1 LRRTTSALTTMILG
15 AALAASAV
23 SAQQILPS
31 ASDRRGDSAA
41 SASGSTPAP
50 GSTST
55 SNPEAG
61 PGTNTDPIVGMAAT
75 RGARYLLRNGL
86 DYINYQEYERALKY
100 LREAETRQKELSNS
114 ERLTLKQAI
123 ERAQRG
129 LREAVDSQAP
139 YALSQ
144 RTRRPGG
151 FSPAKPDTQI
161 AARPSIAPPQGRE
174 PLVRMPNREGDDQ
187 GQPIRL
193 TGGEI
198 ASPIPSPPPA
208 SATPAP
214 VSGEMPQP
222 LAIAADQ
229 PAQPSGISKLPS
241 TIGSPEAIA
250 EKLTKI
256 TDPPL
261 QPASD
266 STTLASTPAAKPKLD
281 AAATAQADL
290 LPPLP
295 PVTPVGG
302 AQTGAQK
309 PDVPQPTAT
318 VAAVAT
324 TVEPQPQASAAP
336 VDTNAA
342 PPSLAGSAPAPA
354 PSSAAAEPM
363 PAAHESVQLAPVQP
377 NQSAQPAPVPDA
389 IGTKPPAPVDANA
402 VAASTPRAP
411 ESVSDQPA
419 ATPAPISLE
428 QPTDPGAKI
437 PDAKP
442 KPDAA
447 AAAQANLLSPLSPVT
462 PVGEAQAA
470 AQKPD
475 ASQAAATV
483 VAVATTAK
491 LQPQASAA
499 PVDTNPAPPA
509 LAGAAPAPS
518 SATAEPMPAAP
529 ESAQLAPV
537 QPNQSAQPTPVPD
550 AMAAKSPVT
559 VDANAITAS
568 TPRAPE
574 SVSDQPAATPAPISL
589 EQPTDPGTKPAP
601 PPDPPSNDL
610 DSVPLPPLGSESDK
624 PKNSTPRTAKDS
636 SPTTAKPGQAPDT
649 PSTTTSTPPPVT
661 TSEDLPP
668 LPQQT
673 ARESETKRDDAKA
686 KAPATQPVAPAGD
699 VLPPA
704 VALVPD
710 DLPPLPQGAAGN
722 ADPKTKSDP
731 LPPAAEELPAL
742 PPGVT
747 GNHPASPDSISQPAP
762 VAQPD
767 PAQPRA
773 PDPAAPQTAGGASPA
788 AVKTPQPAGTVE
800 TRTGPET
807 ATPTTGEEP
816 AVAVP
821 APAQAEARISEP
833 AATAPLTAP
842 AAMGA
847 GMNSATASSDSFI
860 PRRANP
866 PSTLRPDLQ
875 RQVEEMARMQEEK
888 LTLKPTR
895 PAPNAQPPVAGAPD
909 SITDLR
915 TQTQTQVD
923 ISRAPS
929 PAEARPIRAIPVPED
944 WVPLGR
950 REWSAQRKYW
960 AAAATCHMPL
970 YFQDPM
976 LERYGHSVEQY
987 FGPLGRY
994 MTYPVDDHTQTTQRN
1009 QMVQPFF
1016 SVGLFAW
1023 QIITLP
1029 YALVVDPPWEA
1040 QYDLGYWRPGD
1051 KIPTDLYYQPLHGT
1065 GPPLTGRNY

>member
-1 LRRTTSALTTMILG
+1 MRRTTSALTTTIFG

-31 ASDRRGDSAA
+31 ASARRGDSAA
-41 SASGSTPAP
+41 SASESTPAP

-100 LREAETRQKELSNS
+100 LREAETRQKELNNS
-114 ERLTLKQAI
+114 ERRTLKQAI

-129 LREAVDSQAP
+129 LREAVGSQAP
-139 YALSQ
+139 YALSR

-151 FSPAKPDTQI
+151 FSPARPDTQT
-161 AARPSIAPPQGRE
+161 AAKPSVSPPQGRE
-174 PLVRMPNREGDDQ
+174 PLVRTPNREGDDQ

-193 TGGEI
+193 TGAEI
-198 ASPIPSPPPA
+198 ASPIPSPAPA

-222 LAIAADQ
+222 LPIAADQ
-229 PAQPSGISKLPS
+229 SAQLSGMSKLPS
-241 TIGSPEAIA
+241 ATGSPEAIA
-250 EKLTKI
+250 EEFTKI
-256 TDPPL
+256 ADPPP
-261 QPASD
+261 QPAAD

-281 AAATAQADL
+281 AAAATATAAAADL
-290 LPPLP
+290 PSPLP
-295 PVTPVGG
+295 SVTPVGE

-309 PDVPQPTAT
+309 PDLPQAPAT

-324 TVEPQPQASAAP
+324 TVELQPQASAPPA
-336 VDTNAA
+336 DTNAA

-354 PSSAAAEPM
+354 PSSAAAEPL
-363 PAAHESVQLAPVQP
+363 PAAPESVQLAPVP
-377 NQSAQPAPVPDA
+377 PTQSAQPAPVSDA
-389 IGTKPPAPVDANA
+389 MGAKPPVTVDANA
-402 VAASTPRAP
+402 IVASTPRAP
-411 ESVSDQPA
+411 ESVSEQPA
-419 ATPAPISLE
+419 ATPAPISPE
-428 QPTDPGAKI
+428 QPTDPA
-437 PDAKP
+437 AKP
-442 KPDAA
+442 
-447 AAAQANLLSPLSPVT
+447 V
-462 PVGEAQAA
+462 
-470 AQKPD
+470 
-475 ASQAAATV
+475 
-483 VAVATTAK
+483 
-491 LQPQASAA
+491 
-499 PVDTNPAPPA
+499 
-509 LAGAAPAPS
+509 
-518 SATAEPMPAAP
+518 
-529 ESAQLAPV
+529 
-537 QPNQSAQPTPVPD
+537 
-550 AMAAKSPVT
+550 
-559 VDANAITAS
+559 
-568 TPRAPE
+568 
-574 SVSDQPAATPAPISL
+574 
-589 EQPTDPGTKPAP
+589 P
-601 PPDPPSNDL
+601 PPDPSSNDL

-624 PKNSTPRTAKDS
+624 PKNSTPRTAKDR
-636 SPTTAKPGQAPDT
+636 SPTTAEPGQAPDT
-649 PSTTTSTPPPVT
+649 PSATTSTPPPVT

-673 ARESETKRDDAKA
+673 SSESEPKRDDVKA
-686 KAPATQPVAPAGD
+686 KAPATEPVLPAGD
-699 VLPPA
+699 AAPPA

-710 DLPPLPQGAAGN
+710 DLPPLPQDAPGD
-722 ADPKTKSDP
+722 ADPKTKSNP
-731 LPPAAEELPAL
+731 LSPAAAELPPL

-747 GNHPASPDSISQPAP
+747 GNPPVGLDSISKPAP
-762 VAQPD
+762 AAETAPTQPVA
-767 PAQPRA
+767 A
-773 PDPAAPQTAGGASPA
+773 DPAAPQTAGGASPA
-788 AVKTPQPAGTVE
+788 ALKTPQPAGAVG
-800 TRTGPET
+800 TRPGPET
-807 ATPTTGEEP
+807 AAPTVVNEA

-821 APAQAEARISEP
+821 APAPAGARITEP
-833 AATAPLTAP
+833 AAAAPFAAP

-847 GMNSATASSDSFI
+847 AMSPATASSSDFFI
-860 PRRANP
+860 PQRENP

-875 RQVEEMARMQEEK
+875 RRVDEIARMQEEE
-888 LTLKPTR
+888 LTRKQTR
-895 PAPNAQPPVAGAPD
+895 PVADSQPPVAGAPE

-970 YFQDPM
+970 YFQDTM

-994 MTYPVDDHTQTTQRN
+994 MAYPVDHHTETTQRN

>member
-1 LRRTTSALTTMILG
+1 LHRTTSALTTMILG

-31 ASDRRGDSAA
+31 ASDQRGDSAA

-55 SNPEAG
+55 SNPDGG

-129 LREAVDSQAP
+129 LREAVGSQAP

-161 AARPSIAPPQGRE
+161 AVRPSIAPTQGKE
-174 PLVRMPNREGDDQ
+174 PLVRTLNREGDDQ

-198 ASPIPSPPPA
+198 ASPIPSLVPA

-222 LAIAADQ
+222 LPIAADQ
-229 PAQPSGISKLPS
+229 SAQLSGTSKLPS
-241 TIGSPEAIA
+241 TTGSPEPIA
-250 EKLTKI
+250 DKLTKI
-256 TDPPL
+256 ADPSPQL
-261 QPASD
+261 ASD
-266 STTLASTPAAKPKLD
+266 SSTLASTLPAKPELD
-281 AAATAQADL
+281 AAAAPQADL
-290 LPPLP
+290 LLPLP
-295 PVTPVGG
+295 PMTPVGE

-309 PDVPQPTAT
+309 PDVPQPAAT

-324 TVEPQPQASAAP
+324 TVEPQPQASTAP

-342 PPSLAGSAPAPA
+342 PPLLAGAAPAPA
-354 PSSAAAEPM
+354 PSSAATEPMPAAHESVQLPPVQPNQSAQPAPVPGAIGAKPPTTVDANAVAASTPRAPESCSEQPAATPAPIRLEQPTDPGAQIPAAKPKPDAAAQPDLLSPLSPVTPVGEAQAAPQKPNMPQAATTVAAVATTAELQPQAGLTPVDTNVAPPALAGAARAPIPSSAAAEPM
-363 PAAHESVQLAPVQP
+363 PAAHESVQLPPVQP
-377 NQSAQPAPVPDA
+377 NRSAQPAPVPDA
-389 IGTKPPAPVDANA
+389 IAAKPPVTVDANA
-402 VAASTPRAP
+402 IAASTPRAS
-411 ESVSDQPA
+411 ESVTEQPA
-419 ATPAPISLE
+419 ATPAPINPE
-428 QPTDPGAKI
+428 QPTNPGA
-437 PDAKP
+437 
-442 KPDAA
+442 
-447 AAAQANLLSPLSPVT
+447 
-462 PVGEAQAA
+462 
-470 AQKPD
+470 
-475 ASQAAATV
+475 
-483 VAVATTAK
+483 
-491 LQPQASAA
+491 
-499 PVDTNPAPPA
+499 
-509 LAGAAPAPS
+509 
-518 SATAEPMPAAP
+518 
-529 ESAQLAPV
+529 
-537 QPNQSAQPTPVPD
+537 
-550 AMAAKSPVT
+550 
-559 VDANAITAS
+559 
-568 TPRAPE
+568 
-574 SVSDQPAATPAPISL
+574 
-589 EQPTDPGTKPAP
+589 KPAP

-649 PSTTTSTPPPVT
+649 PPTTTSTPPSVT
-661 TSEDLPP
+661 TSKDLPP

-673 ARESETKRDDAKA
+673 ARESETERDDAKA
-686 KAPATQPVAPAGD
+686 KAPATQPVSPAGN

-704 VALVPD
+704 SALVPD
-710 DLPPLPQGAAGN
+710 DLPPLPQGTAGN
-722 ADPKTKSDP
+722 ADPKTKLDP
-731 LPPAAEELPAL
+731 LPPGAEELPAL
-742 PPGVT
+742 PPDMT
-747 GNHPASPDSISQPAP
+747 GNHPAGPDSISKPDP
-762 VAQPD
+762 VTQPD
-767 PAQPRA
+767 SVQPRA
-773 PDPAAPQTAGGASPA
+773 PDPATPQTAGEASPA
-788 AVKTPQPAGTVE
+788 AVKTPEPAGAVE

-807 ATPTTGEEP
+807 AATTTGEEP

-821 APAQAEARISEP
+821 APAQAEARITAP

-847 GMNSATASSDSFI
+847 GMSSATSSSDFFI
-860 PRRANP
+860 PQRANP

-875 RQVEEMARMQEEK
+875 RKVEEMARMQEEK
-888 LTLKPTR
+888 LIREQAR
-895 PAPNAQPPVAGAPD
+895 PVPDTQPPVAGAPD

-960 AAAATCHMPL
+960 ATAATCHMPL

-994 MTYPVDDHTQTTQRN
+994 MAYPVDDHTQTTQRN

-1023 QIITLP
+1023 QILTWP

>member
-1 LRRTTSALTTMILG
+1 M
-15 AALAASAV
+15 
-23 SAQQILPS
+23 
-31 ASDRRGDSAA
+31 
-41 SASGSTPAP
+41 
-50 GSTST
+50 
-55 SNPEAG
+55 
-61 PGTNTDPIVGMAAT
+61 
-75 RGARYLLRNGL
+75 LRNGL

-129 LREAVDSQAP
+129 LREAVGSQAP

-151 FSPAKPDTQI
+151 FSPARPDPQTAAKP
-161 AARPSIAPPQGRE
+161 SVSPPQGRE
-174 PLVRMPNREGDDQ
+174 PLVRTPNREGDDQ
-187 GQPIRL
+187 GEPIRL
-193 TGGEI
+193 TGAEI
-198 ASPIPSPPPA
+198 ASLP
-208 SATPAP
+208 
-214 VSGEMPQP
+214 
-222 LAIAADQ
+222 IAADQ
-229 PAQPSGISKLPS
+229 SAQLSGMSKLPS
-241 TIGSPEAIA
+241 ATGSPEAIA
-250 EKLTKI
+250 EEFTKI
-256 TDPPL
+256 ADPPP
-261 QPASD
+261 QPAAD

-281 AAATAQADL
+281 AAAAADL
-290 LPPLP
+290 LSPLP
-295 PVTPVGG
+295 PVTPVGE
-302 AQTGAQK
+302 ARTGAQK
-309 PDVPQPTAT
+309 PDMPQAPAT
-318 VAAVAT
+318 VAAVAN
-324 TVEPQPQASAAP
+324 TVELQPQASAPPA
-336 VDTNAA
+336 DTNAA
-342 PPSLAGSAPAPA
+342 PPSAGSAPAPA
-354 PSSAAAEPM
+354 SSSAAAEPM
-363 PAAHESVQLAPVQP
+363 PAAHDSVQLAPVQP
-377 NQSAQPAPVPDA
+377 TGSAQPTPVFDA
-389 IGTKPPAPVDANA
+389 MGAKPPPTVDPNA
-402 VAASTPRAP
+402 IAASTPQTP
-411 ESVSDQPA
+411 ESVSEQPA

-428 QPTDPGAKI
+428 QPTDPGAKT
-437 PDAKP
+437 PDAKS

-447 AAAQANLLSPLSPVT
+447 AAAQADLLPPLPSVT
-462 PVGEAQAA
+462 PVGEAQTG

-475 ASQAAATV
+475 MPQAPATV
-483 VAVATTAK
+483 AAVANTVE
-491 LQPQASAA
+491 LQPQAGAP
-499 PVDTNPAPPA
+499 PVDTNAAPPS
-509 LAGAAPAPS
+509 LAGSAPAPASS
-518 SATAEPMPAAP
+518 SAAAEPLPPAP
-529 ESAQLAPV
+529 ESVQLAPV
-537 QPNQSAQPTPVPD
+537 PPTQSAQPAPVSD
-550 AMAAKSPVT
+550 AMGAKHPVT
-559 VDANAITAS
+559 VDPNAIAAS
-568 TPRAPE
+568 TPRALE
-574 SVSDQPAATPAPISL
+574 SVSEQPAATPAPISPD
-589 EQPTDPGTKPAP
+589 QPTDPAAKLAP
-601 PPDPPSNDL
+601 PPDPSSNDL

-624 PKNSTPRTAKDS
+624 PKNSTPRTAKDR
-636 SPTTAKPGQAPDT
+636 SPTTAEPGQAPDT
-649 PSTTTSTPPPVT
+649 PSATTSTPPPVT

-673 ARESETKRDDAKA
+673 ARESEPKRDDAKA
-686 KAPATQPVAPAGD
+686 KAPATEPVLPAGD
-699 VLPPA
+699 AAPPA
-704 VALVPD
+704 VAVVPD
-710 DLPPLPQGAAGN
+710 DLPPLPQGAPGD

-747 GNHPASPDSISQPAP
+747 GNPPVGLDSISKPAP
-762 VAQPD
+762 VAETDPTQPV
-767 PAQPRA
+767 AA
-773 PDPAAPQTAGGASPA
+773 DPAAPQTAGGASPA
-788 AVKTPQPAGTVE
+788 ALKTPQPAGAVG
-800 TRTGPET
+800 TRPGPET
-807 ATPTTGEEP
+807 AAPTVVNEA

-821 APAQAEARISEP
+821 APAQAQAGARITEP
-833 AATAPLTAP
+833 AAAAPLAAP

-847 GMNSATASSDSFI
+847 AMSPATASSSDFFI
-860 PRRANP
+860 PQRENP

-875 RQVEEMARMQEEK
+875 RRVDEIARMQEEE
-888 LTLKPTR
+888 LTRKQTR
-895 PAPNAQPPVAGAPD
+895 PVPDSQPPVAGAPD

-994 MTYPVDDHTQTTQRN
+994 MAYPVDDHTQTTQRN

>member
-1 LRRTTSALTTMILG
+1 G

-31 ASDRRGDSAA
+31 ASARRGDSAA
-41 SASGSTPAP
+41 SASESAPAP
-50 GSTST
+50 GSTPT

-61 PGTNTDPIVGMAAT
+61 PGTDTDPIVGMAAT

-100 LREAETRQKELSNS
+100 LREAETRQKELNNS
-114 ERLTLKQAI
+114 ERRTLKQAI

-129 LREAVDSQAP
+129 LREAVGSQAP
-139 YALSQ
+139 YALSR
-144 RTRRPGG
+144 RTRRSGG
-151 FSPAKPDTQI
+151 FSPARPDPQTAAKP
-161 AARPSIAPPQGRE
+161 SVSPPQGRE
-174 PLVRMPNREGDDQ
+174 PLVRTPNREGDDQ

-193 TGGEI
+193 TGAEI
-198 ASPIPSPPPA
+198 ASPIPSPSPA

-214 VSGEMPQP
+214 VTGEMPQLLP
-222 LAIAADQ
+222 IAADQ
-229 PAQPSGISKLPS
+229 PAQLSGMSKLPS
-241 TIGSPEAIA
+241 ATGSPEAIA
-250 EKLTKI
+250 EKFTKI
-256 TDPPL
+256 ADPPP
-261 QPASD
+261 QPAAD

-281 AAATAQADL
+281 AATAADL

-295 PVTPVGG
+295 PVTPVGE

-309 PDVPQPTAT
+309 PDLPQAPAT
-318 VAAVAT
+318 LAVVAT
-324 TVEPQPQASAAP
+324 TVELQPRASAPPADP
-336 VDTNAA
+336 NAA

-363 PAAHESVQLAPVQP
+363 PAAPESVQLAPVQP
-377 NQSAQPAPVPDA
+377 TGSAQPGPASDA
-389 IGTKPPAPVDANA
+389 MGAKPPLTVDVNA
-402 VAASTPRAP
+402 IAASAPRAP
-411 ESVSDQPA
+411 ESVSEQPA
-419 ATPAPISLE
+419 ASPAPISLE
-428 QPTDPGAKI
+428 QPTDPGAK
-437 PDAKP
+437 
-442 KPDAA
+442 
-447 AAAQANLLSPLSPVT
+447 PV
-462 PVGEAQAA
+462 
-470 AQKPD
+470 
-475 ASQAAATV
+475 
-483 VAVATTAK
+483 
-491 LQPQASAA
+491 
-499 PVDTNPAPPA
+499 
-509 LAGAAPAPS
+509 
-518 SATAEPMPAAP
+518 
-529 ESAQLAPV
+529 
-537 QPNQSAQPTPVPD
+537 
-550 AMAAKSPVT
+550 
-559 VDANAITAS
+559 
-568 TPRAPE
+568 
-574 SVSDQPAATPAPISL
+574 
-589 EQPTDPGTKPAP
+589 P
-601 PPDPPSNDL
+601 PPDPPSSDL

-636 SPTTAKPGQAPDT
+636 SPTTAEPGQAPAT
-649 PSTTTSTPPPVT
+649 PLATTPTPPQGT

-668 LPQQT
+668 LPEQT
-673 ARESETKRDDAKA
+673 ARESEPKRDDAKA
-686 KAPATQPVAPAGD
+686 KAPAAEPVLPAGD
-699 VLPPA
+699 AAPPA
-704 VALVPD
+704 EALVPD
-710 DLPPLPQGAAGN
+710 DLPPLPQGAAGD
-722 ADPKTKSDP
+722 ADPKTKLDP
-731 LPPAAEELPAL
+731 LPPAAEEPPAL
-742 PPGVT
+742 PPGVR
-747 GNHPASPDSISQPAP
+747 GNPPVGLDSISKPAP
-762 VAQPD
+762 VAETDPTQPVAAD
-767 PAQPRA
+767 S
-773 PDPAAPQTAGGASPA
+773 AAPQTAGGASPA
-788 AVKTPQPAGTVE
+788 ALKTPQPAGAVG
-800 TRTGPET
+800 TRPGPET
-807 ATPTTGEEP
+807 AAPTVVNEA

-821 APAQAEARISEP
+821 APAPAPAQAGARITEP
-833 AATAPLTAP
+833 AAAAPLAAP

-847 GMNSATASSDSFI
+847 AMGPAAASNSDFFI
-860 PRRANP
+860 PQRENP

-875 RQVEEMARMQEEK
+875 RRVDEIARMQEEE
-888 LTLKPTR
+888 LTRKQTR
-895 PAPNAQPPVAGAPD
+895 PVPDPQPPVAGAPD

-994 MTYPVDDHTQTTQRN
+994 MAYPVDDHTQTTQRN

-1065 GPPLTGRNY
+1065 GPPLRGRDY

>member
-1 LRRTTSALTTMILG
+1 LRRTISALTTTILG

-31 ASDRRGDSAA
+31 ASARRGDSAA
-41 SASGSTPAP
+41 SASESTPAP

-55 SNPEAG
+55 SNAEAG

-86 DYINYQEYERALKY
+86 DYINYQEYERALKF
-100 LREAETRQKELSNS
+100 LREAETRQKELNNS
-114 ERLTLKQAI
+114 ERRTLKQAI

-129 LREAVDSQAP
+129 LREAVGSQAP

-151 FSPAKPDTQI
+151 FSPARPDPQTAAKP
-161 AARPSIAPPQGRE
+161 SVSPPQGRE
-174 PLVRMPNREGDDQ
+174 PLVRTPNREGDDQ

-193 TGGEI
+193 TGAEI
-198 ASPIPSPPPA
+198 ASPIPSSSPA

-222 LAIAADQ
+222 LPIAADQ
-229 PAQPSGISKLPS
+229 PAQLSGMSKLPS
-241 TIGSPEAIA
+241 ATNSPEAIA
-250 EKLTKI
+250 EEFTKI
-256 TDPPL
+256 ADPPP
-261 QPASD
+261 QPAAD

-281 AAATAQADL
+281 AATAAAADL
-290 LPPLP
+290 PSPLP
-295 PVTPVGG
+295 SVTPVGD

-309 PDVPQPTAT
+309 PDVPQPPAT
-318 VAAVAT
+318 LAAVANT
-324 TVEPQPQASAAP
+324 AELQPQASAPP

-342 PPSLAGSAPAPA
+342 PPSIEGSAPTPA
-354 PSSAAAEPM
+354 PSSAAAEPL
-363 PAAHESVQLAPVQP
+363 PTAPESVQLAPVSP
-377 NQSAQPAPVPDA
+377 TQSAQPGPVSDA
-389 IGTKPPAPVDANA
+389 MGAKPPVTVDANA
-402 VAASTPRAP
+402 SAASTPRAP
-411 ESVSDQPA
+411 ESVSEQPA
-419 ATPAPISLE
+419 ATPAPISPE
-428 QPTDPGAKI
+428 QPTNPGA
-437 PDAKP
+437 
-442 KPDAA
+442 
-447 AAAQANLLSPLSPVT
+447 
-462 PVGEAQAA
+462 
-470 AQKPD
+470 
-475 ASQAAATV
+475 
-483 VAVATTAK
+483 
-491 LQPQASAA
+491 
-499 PVDTNPAPPA
+499 
-509 LAGAAPAPS
+509 
-518 SATAEPMPAAP
+518 
-529 ESAQLAPV
+529 
-537 QPNQSAQPTPVPD
+537 
-550 AMAAKSPVT
+550 
-559 VDANAITAS
+559 
-568 TPRAPE
+568 
-574 SVSDQPAATPAPISL
+574 
-589 EQPTDPGTKPAP
+589 KPAP
-601 PPDPPSNDL
+601 PSDPPSNDL

-636 SPTTAKPGQAPDT
+636 SPTTAEPGQAPDT
-649 PSTTTSTPPPVT
+649 PSATTSTPSPVT
-661 TSEDLPP
+661 ASEDLPP

-673 ARESETKRDDAKA
+673 ARESDPPPVTTPEDLPPLPQQTARESEPKRDDAKA
-686 KAPATQPVAPAGD
+686 KAPATEPVLPAGD
-699 VLPPA
+699 AAPSA
-704 VALVPD
+704 VTLVPD
-710 DLPPLPQGAAGN
+710 DLPPLPQDAPGD

-747 GNHPASPDSISQPAP
+747 SNPPVGLDSISKPAP
-762 VAQPD
+762 VAETD
-767 PAQPRA
+767 PTHPVAA
-773 PDPAAPQTAGGASPA
+773 DPAAPQTAGGASPA
-788 AVKTPQPAGTVE
+788 AVKTPQPAGSVE
-800 TRTGPET
+800 TRPGPGT
-807 ATPTTGEEP
+807 AAPTVVNEA

-821 APAQAEARISEP
+821 APAQAGARITEP
-833 AATAPLTAP
+833 AAATPLAAP

-847 GMNSATASSDSFI
+847 AMSPATASSSDFSI
-860 PRRANP
+860 PLRANP

-875 RQVEEMARMQEEK
+875 RQVDEIARMQEEE
-888 LTLKPTR
+888 LTRKPTR
-895 PAPNAQPPVAGAPD
+895 PIPDPQPPGAGAPEG
-909 SITDLR
+909 ITDLR
-915 TQTQTQVD
+915 AQTQTQVD

-950 REWSAQRKYW
+950 RQWSAQRKYW

-994 MTYPVDDHTQTTQRN
+994 MAYPVDDHTQTTQRQ

-1023 QIITLP
+1023 QIITWP

-1065 GPPLTGRNY
+1065 GPPLTGKNY